1 MADAP
6 DDCVGE
12 LVLAGEK
19 HEGGSPVQHPAALQ
33 LVCAGPDGGAGQWS
47 LVTTYSIVYN
57 IQTVSLKCSLM
68 SLKGFNYVSSVKS
81 HDFSVNY
88 YKSSFNFL

>member
-12 LVLAGEK
+12 LVLAGER

-68 SLKGFNYVSSVKS
+68 SLKAAKLLHTHRHPAAG
-81 HDFSVNY
+81 
-88 YKSSFNFL
+88 

>member
-6 DDCVGE
+6 DDCVGK

-47 LVTTYSIVYN
+47 PVTTYSLGV
-57 IQTVSLKCSLM
+57 
-68 SLKGFNYVSSVKS
+68 
-81 HDFSVNY
+81 
-88 YKSSFNFL
+88 

>member
-1 MADAP
+1 MADASK
-6 DDCVGE
+6 DCVGE

-47 LVTTYSIVYN
+47 LVTTYSLGWVPA
-57 IQTVSLKCSLM
+57 
-68 SLKGFNYVSSVKS
+68 
-81 HDFSVNY
+81 
-88 YKSSFNFL
+88 

>member
-12 LVLAGEK
+12 LVLAGER

-47 LVTTYSIVYN
+47 PP
-57 IQTVSLKCSLM
+57 TV
-68 SLKGFNYVSSVKS
+68 
-81 HDFSVNY
+81 
-88 YKSSFNFL
+88 